1 MIRYKL
7 VAFQQQAFFLLE
19 IDLRRI
25 REGEVKLISHY
36 LVFLV

>member
-1 MIRYKL
+1 MISYKL
-7 VAFQQQAFFLLE
+7 VAFQQQAFLLE

-25 REGEVKLISHY
+25 REGEVKVISHY